1 MPEYA
6 CLVEED
12 GKIHIVEIKDEVCKY
27 KGLGVLNTKQLLD
40 GYYIGDEI
48 IIGQKRLTLLPP
60 RLPELNRGMVRR
72 AQTISPK
79 DAGLFI
85 TKLGL
90 GPGDTVVEAG
100 IGSGGLSLHL
110 ARVIGSSGKLITADT
125 RDDHAEI
132 ALENLQ
138 RAKSCFPEFPE
149 HIHLSGALEDVV
161 IPTEDVDA
169 VLLDMPKHEPA
180 IRKMAPLLNPGG
192 RIACYCPVSSQLE
205 NCMLVCEELGLQIDW
220 AGELMERPWSRAGK
234 GGVRPSN
241 GPFGHTAFLLIAQKR

>member
-1 MPEYA
+1 MSEYA
-6 CLVEED
+6 CLVEDD
-12 GKIHIVEIKDEVCKY
+12 GKIHIVEIKDEVCKH
-27 KGLGVLNTKQLLD
+27 KGLGVLNTAQLLAD
-40 GYYIGDEI
+40 FNIGDQI
-48 IIGQKRLTLLPP
+48 QIGQKTLTILPP

-85 TKLGL
+85 TRLGI
-90 GPGDTVVEAG
+90 GPGDTVIEAG

-110 ARVIGSSGKLITADT
+110 ARVLGSSGNLITADN

-132 ALENLQ
+132 GNENLA
-138 RAKSCFPEFPE
+138 RASACFPEFPT
-149 HIHLSGALEDVV
+149 HIHLSGALEEVD
-161 IPTEDVDA
+161 IPTDSADA
-169 VLLDMPKHEPA
+169 IILDMPNHEPA
-180 IRKMAPLLNPGG
+180 IRKLFPILAIGG

-205 NCMLVCEELGLQIDW
+205 NCMLVCEELGLKIDW

-241 GPFGHTAFLLIAQKR
+241 GPFGHTAFLMVAQKR